1 MLMQNLFR
9 QYYRMLQLVVIVH
22 PFINVIFVR
31 PHFYLLQT
39 ALSPHTEKTIG
50 YTPLQIL
57 PLGKR
62 MPLMVYRYE
71 KLIQQTITH
80 LILFYRQ

>member
-22 PFINVIFVR
+22 PFINVIFIR

-50 YTPLQIL
+50 QFTLADDKASNA
-57 PLGKR
+57 LGEAMANDKGYYALTANR
-62 MPLMVYRYE
+62 RA
-71 KLIQQTITH
+71 KK
-80 LILFYRQ
+80 